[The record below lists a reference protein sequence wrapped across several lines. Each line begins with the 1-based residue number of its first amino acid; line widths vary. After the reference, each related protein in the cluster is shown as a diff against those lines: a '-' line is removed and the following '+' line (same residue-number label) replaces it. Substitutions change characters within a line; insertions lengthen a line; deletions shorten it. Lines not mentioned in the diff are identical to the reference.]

1 MKIKYGFSLVELMV
15 TLAIIAILAS
25 IAVPGYQNYSL
36 RGDRTDA
43 IDPMQA
49 ILNAQELYYADNDS
63 YTSDLSDL
71 GLTVSGGAYTTP
83 KGRYKITAAQCGGDP
98 LTVCV
103 ELTSTAQGPQAKD
116 GDLIFNTRNKRVL
129 RLSDGT
135 EKEL

>member
-1 MKIKYGFSLVELMV
+1 MKKESGFSLIELMV

-25 IAVPGYQNYSL
+25 IAIPGYQSYSL

-49 ILNAQELYYADNDS
+49 ILNAQELFYADNDR
-63 YTSDLSDL
+63 YTTDLSAL
-71 GLTVSGGAYTTP
+71 GLTVTSGAYTTP

-103 ELTSTAQGPQAKD
+103 ELTATAQGSQTKD

-129 RLSDGT
+129 KVGNV
-135 EKEL
+135 EKAL